1 MDMEHT
7 NQAGR
12 PMIASTPIFLVGFM
26 GCGKTT
32 VGEAL
37 ARMLNRS
44 FIDLDRL
51 IEARANETIADLIA
65 RDGEARF
72 RELETSMLREVAG
85 SASVV
90 VSLGGGAFTREIN
103 RELIE
108 GLGLSVWLDAPF
120 ELCWRRVEADPT
132 VRPLAPDEATARK
145 LYEARLAIYRSA
157 RFRVAVEE
165 ARDEDEIAGRIVTLL
180 NERAV

>member
-1 MDMEHT
+1 MENRNH
-7 NQAGR
+7 ADR

-26 GCGKTT
+26 GSGKTT

-37 ARMLNRS
+37 ARFLNRS

-51 IEARANETIADLIA
+51 IEARANETIAELIA

-72 RELETSMLREVAG
+72 RELETSLLREIAG

-120 ELCWRRVEADPT
+120 ELCWRRVEIDPT
-132 VRPLAPDEATARK
+132 VRPLAPDEATARS
-145 LYEARLAIYRSA
+145 LYAARLGMYQGA
-157 RFRVAVEE
+157 RFRVAV
-165 ARDEDEIAGRIVTLL
+165 DENSSEQEIAAAIATML
-180 NERAV
+180 NSAS

>member
-1 MDMEHT
+1 
-7 NQAGR
+7 
-12 PMIASTPIFLVGFM
+12 MITSTPIFLVGFM

-37 ARMLNRS
+37 ARLLNRS

-65 RDGEARF
+65 REGEARF

-108 GLGLSVWLDAPF
+108 GLCLSVWLDAPF

-132 VRPLAPDEATARK
+132 VRPLAPDEGTARK
-145 LYEARLAIYRSA
+145 LYDARLAIYRSA
-157 RFRVAVEE
+157 RFHVPVDE
-165 ARDEDEIAGRIVTLL
+165 ASDEAEIAARIVALL
-180 NERAV
+180 NEGA